1 MSDDEGERAQE
12 RAQRRRA
19 KVDGRAA
26 DAQRSLAPSP
36 GEAAMD
42 AEARREEA
50 AQLLHALTSR
60 EHTIKAALGA
70 RVAASVA
77 VMVRKVHATAQAA
90 LATPGQ
96 STGHQTPA
104 GSEQGDASSAE
115 PAALSER
122 LAAAKVEEVLQRL
135 AAAKAEAEASAAP
148 RFTGPGGLVRVREI
162 ELELAELRA
171 QAAQARLDALREEDR
186 KQAEAEQARRRSR
199 GTFAARAAADSAEK
213 QAAAMRDAVDW
224 AQMQA
229 DEDHRRAEQFEALQL
244 DVETRLSRHGQ
255 LVERNSKL
263 DEIQAALSELEQ
275 QRELARKREAER
287 QEQAQAQ
294 EAEALRLASEE
305 AAARIRVAQAERA
318 RKEAEHAAARARA
331 EEEAHLLADRAAD
344 EERAR
349 LLAAKEKERAQ
360 EVHEEL
366 MAGLRQQETEMR
378 KAREAAQAE
387 AEAEEAALQQMVA
400 QMRQETGNPHLSEE
414 ECAQASLK
422 KYMKNEKKRE
432 KERRQQL
439 EEIDLM
445 TEILSA
451 AQTRKSARDR
461 EKIDAIAVSDTHTHT
476 RARTHTMHTHTHTHA
491 HTHTYTHTS
500 SH

>member
-1 MSDDEGERAQE
+1 
-12 RAQRRRA
+12 
-19 KVDGRAA
+19 
-26 DAQRSLAPSP
+26 
-36 GEAAMD
+36 MD

-224 AQMQA
+224 AQMQLQA

-461 EKIDAIAVSDTHTHT
+461 EKIDAIAALEELMSME
-476 RARTHTMHTHTHTHA
+476 ARLDQRLSKAEKRQREREAGKATGRRGTK
-491 HTHTYTHTS
+491 
-500 SH
+500 